1 MPPLNVPFLP
11 DASYARFLETLGPR
25 LHAVHYPLYD
35 PALCD
40 ARVRLRNLAPRDLA
54 DHLQRLRGP
63 RKYLLANGRF
73 QPMDTYRNGQS
84 LGRLIEEL
92 DVLLGAGV
100 LDGLI
105 FADSYLL
112 TALADAAP
120 AVAARLEAVPSINF
134 GIDNPDQLAALMELI
149 LANGF
154 RPPGKITL
162 DRSLNRRPGTL
173 AALGREIRRRWPGIK
188 IELLANEGCL
198 PHCPFRATHEALI
211 AAAYGGLQVDTRRL
225 NRDLACIRVLN
236 RAPHQIFASP
246 FIRPEDLDR
255 YAAEADLIKVCG
267 RTLGAGFLERT
278 VRAYSDG
285 RYRGNLLDLLDAAQ
299 WMAARWEIPNQ
310 DLPGD
315 FPDRLNAGPRLAGAC
330 ETLFRRHARPRPL
343 RIAGM
348 EEIRQGSPVPPV
360 EP

>member
-1 MPPLNVPFLP
+1 MLLLNVPFLP

-35 PALCD
+35 PGLCD
-40 ARVRLRNLAPRDLA
+40 ARVRLRNHAPQDLVEP
-54 DHLQRLRGP
+54 LQRLRGP

-73 QPMDTYRNGQS
+73 QTMDTYFNGRS

-92 DVLLGAGV
+92 DMLLGAGV

-120 AVAARLEAVPSINF
+120 GVAARLEAVPSINF
-134 GIDNPDQLAALMELI
+134 GIDAPDQLAALMELI
-149 LANGF
+149 LENGF
-154 RPPGKITL
+154 QPPGKITL
-162 DRSLNRRPGTL
+162 DRSLNRRPGAL
-173 AALGREIRRRWPGIK
+173 AALSREIRQRWPGIR

-211 AAAYGGLQVDTRRL
+211 AAANAGLQVDTRRL
-225 NRDLACIRVLN
+225 NRDLACIRVLS
-236 RAPHQIFASP
+236 RSPHRIFGSP

-255 YAAEADLIKVCG
+255 YAAPADLIKICG
-267 RTLGAGFLERT
+267 RTLGAGFLERA
-278 VRAYSDG
+278 VKAYAEG
-285 RYRGNLLDLLDAAQ
+285 CYRDNLLDLLDAAH
-299 WMAARWEIPNQ
+299 WMAERWEIPNH

-315 FPDRLNAGPRLAGAC
+315 FLDRLNTGPW
-330 ETLFRRHARPRPL
+330 ETLFCRHARPRPL

-348 EEIRQGSPVPPV
+348 NEIGQRSPVPPV